1 MLNQDYYQSS
11 GNMIL
16 TVNNDNYLILIS
28 KETGEILFSKS
39 IYSMIENY
47 LNKKLQ
53 KKDKKINHIYIANS
67 KLVLISDN
75 SIL

>member
-1 MLNQDYYQSS
+1 
-11 GNMIL
+11 MIL

-47 LNKKLQ
+47 LNKNFK
-53 KKDKKINHIYIANS
+53 KKI
-67 KLVLISDN
+67 KK
-75 SIL
+75 SITFTSQTQN

>member
-1 MLNQDYYQSS
+1 MDLNVKSRLLPASS

-28 KETGEILFSKS
+28 KETGEILFSKKK

-47 LNKKLQ
+47 LKKT
-53 KKDKKINHIYIANS
+53 
-67 KLVLISDN
+67 
-75 SIL
+75 

>member
-1 MLNQDYYQSS
+1 MEKKWDLNVKSRLLPNSS

-47 LNKKLQ
+47 LNKNF
-53 KKDKKINHIYIANS
+53 KKR
-67 KLVLISDN
+67 
-75 SIL
+75 